1 MPNPPTQP
9 QHAAAHASAAGQ
21 LERYFLHGE
30 DLLKSDVR
38 SPQSSFETTMGQLE
52 KSRRHRMKSYRVKS
66 ADGRLRVVNMQG
78 SDILCGC
85 EVHPTGDAGGG
96 SYELDAESI
105 EAMGQTVA
113 YFRRIE
119 RGIAEARWSEK
130 FEAAPATSVAHVLR
144 LRYRERLT
152 PERAM
157 FDARAAPRLRTT
169 IAAQGSRNAITR
181 ERVRLMAD
189 VLRGQI
195 ERGPG
200 SIAHLTQAAWQ
211 AFGAVRTQRTV
222 AGWIDNLGRKLMQP
236 RVSVEDR
243 DLCRAITL
251 EAEEVLEVEAVAAYR
266 RALGGHVPEAVRRA
280 ADARAG

>member
-38 SPQSSFETTMGQLE
+38 SPQSSFEATMGQLE
-52 KSRRHRMKSYRVKS
+52 KSRRHRVYRKGFG
-66 ADGRLRVVNMQG
+66 DGSLTLAG
-78 SDILCGC
+78 SDIACGC

-96 SYELDAESI
+96 SYELDAEGLES
-105 EAMGQTVA
+105 MGHTVA

-119 RGIAEARWSEK
+119 RGIAEALWHK
-130 FEAAPATSVAHVLR
+130 DFAAAPAASVAHVLR

-157 FDARAAPRLRTT
+157 FDAHARPRLVMTM
-169 IAAQGSRNAITR
+169 AAQASRNATTR
-181 ERVRLMAD
+181 ERARLFAD

-200 SIAHLTQAAWQ
+200 SIAHLTQTAWRAYSAA
-211 AFGAVRTQRTV
+211 RTQRTV
-222 AGWIDNLGRKLMQP
+222 AAWIDALGRKLMQP

-266 RALGGHVPEAVRRA
+266 RALGGHVPDAVKRA
-280 ADARAG
+280 AAAL